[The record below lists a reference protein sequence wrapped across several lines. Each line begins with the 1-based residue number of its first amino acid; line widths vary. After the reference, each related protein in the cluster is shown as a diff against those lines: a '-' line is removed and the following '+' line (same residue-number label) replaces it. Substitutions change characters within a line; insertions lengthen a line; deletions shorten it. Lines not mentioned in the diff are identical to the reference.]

1 MSEKSPVLHTTRAKP
16 IEDMQW
22 EKVTHQVQEPNFK
35 FVLAPNPGLNDKEG
49 SPNKFE
55 SGQDPMAMSFD
66 LKLDWTEEK
75 LGPKSEH

>member
-1 MSEKSPVLHTTRAKP
+1 M
-16 IEDMQW
+16 
-22 EKVTHQVQEPNFK
+22 QEPNFK

-55 SGQDPMAMSFD
+55 SGQGPMAMSFD
-66 LKLDWTEEK
+66 PKLDWTEEK